1 MNKSVGLLVLAAI
14 VVVAGYFGYRQFAGT
29 PATPPAANVPA
40 TPPAAATG
48 ALPDAVAAQIKTAV
62 DAIPNTTP
70 EQKTQLTGCMTK
82 VATDNAKPE
91 DMVKL
96 ASDPAA
102 MQAMMGKM
110 ATGMQDCVKAAGI
123 TAPAQ

>member
-1 MNKSVGLLVLAAI
+1 MLGWEAMNKSIGLLILAA
-14 VVVAGYFGYRQFAGT
+14 VVVVGGYFGYRQFAGT
-29 PATPPAANVPA
+29 PAAPPAA
-40 TPPAAATG
+40 PAAATG
-48 ALPDAVAAQIKTAV
+48 ALPEAVASQIKTAV
-62 DAIPNTTP
+62 DAIPNATP

-82 VATDNAKPE
+82 VASDNAKPE
-91 DMVKL
+91 EMMKI